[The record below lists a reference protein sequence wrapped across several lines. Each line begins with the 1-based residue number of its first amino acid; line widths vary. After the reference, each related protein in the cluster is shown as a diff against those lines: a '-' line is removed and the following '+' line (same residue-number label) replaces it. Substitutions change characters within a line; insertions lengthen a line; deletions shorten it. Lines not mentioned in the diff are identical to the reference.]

1 MKKLIRLFVFA
12 ALVATLALPALAQTT
27 PSTTT
32 PAATQDDTEA
42 KNAAYKLFTDNVP
55 TKTSPG
61 NPTVAYD
68 AGKAYLAKYE
78 ATDGPDDQY
87 VKYIKRWVD
96 SYEKIAR
103 RNQLLQN
110 LKDQKPNEAF
120 AISKQVLSD
129 YPDDLGV
136 LFELSRAGLTAAEN
150 GNKANNSDTVAY
162 AKKTIQLLQAGKT
175 FEKDKPVPNKD
186 EIIGGLNYALGFLL
200 QESQPSEAT
209 NYLISAAQ
217 FEGFS
222 KKDYRTYLILADIYE
237 KSEYSKLQTQY
248 STSCKTPEQ
257 LATQECVALK
267 AKADQIVDHMID
279 ALARAIAY
287 SNMGPDAAKYAP
299 ARASWME
306 GITGYYK
313 YRNNGSDTGLKE
325 LIAGITSKPL
335 PKPGEPVAPM
345 TPTTTPASTTAPS
358 QPGSTTNTPPG
369 TTSTAKPSTTST
381 TPASATTQPNG
392 KAPATAQPT
401 AGKASTTKT
410 TPKRAHSSR
419 KRG

>member
-27 PSTTT
+27 PSTAT

-61 NPTVAYD
+61 NPTVAYE

-103 RNQLLQN
+103 RNQLIQHI
-110 LKDQKPNEAF
+110 KDNKSSEAF
-120 AISKQVLSD
+120 ALSRQVLAD
-129 YPDDLGV
+129 YPDDLGI
-136 LFELSRAGLTAAEN
+136 LYQLSAAGYVASTN
-150 GNKANNSDTVAY
+150 GNTANNADAITY
-162 AKKTIQLLQAGKT
+162 TKKTIQLIQGGKSFDPAKPFT
-175 FEKDKPVPNKD
+175 AQEKDDKL
-186 EIIGGLNYALGFLL
+186 GTLNYSLGILL
-200 QESQPSEAT
+200 KKTSPAEAMT
-209 NYLISAAQ
+209 YLVNAAQ
-217 FEGFS
+217 LEGTS
-222 KKDYRTYLILADIYE
+222 KKDPLTYSSLAEIYE
-237 KSEYSKLQTQY
+237 TNEYSTLATQFNN
-248 STSCKTPEQ
+248 SCKTPEQ
-257 LATQECVALK
+257 LATPDCVTLK
-267 AKADQIVDHMID
+267 GKADLVVDHIID
-279 ALARAIAY
+279 ALARSIAY
-287 SNMGPDAAKYAP
+287 SNVGPDAAKFAP
-299 ARASWME
+299 ARTVWME
-306 GITGYYK
+306 SLTSYYK
-313 YRNNGSDTGLKE
+313 YRIGSDTGVKE
-325 LIAGITSKPL
+325 LIAGITSKPF
-335 PKPGEPVAPM
+335 PKPGEPVPHM

-358 QPGSTTNTPPG
+358 QPSSTTSTPPG
-369 TTSTAKPSTTST
+369 TSSNTNAKPSTTT
-381 TPASATTQPNG
+381 TTAQPNG

-401 AGKASTTKT
+401 TGKTSSTKT

>member
-42 KNAAYKLFTDNVP
+42 KNAAYKKFTDNVP
-55 TKTSPG
+55 TKQAQG
-61 NPTVAYD
+61 NPALAYE
-68 AGKAYLAKYE
+68 AGKEYLAKYE

-87 VKYIKRWVD
+87 IKYIKRWVD
-96 SYEKIAR
+96 SYEKMAR

-110 LKDQKPNEAF
+110 LKDKKPNEAF

-129 YPDDLGV
+129 YPDDLGI
-136 LFELSRAGLTAAEN
+136 LFELSRAGLTAAED
-150 GNKANNSDTVAY
+150 GNKANNADTVAY

-175 FEKDKPVPNKD
+175 FEKDKPVNNKD

-200 QESQPSEAT
+200 QDSQPAEAV
-209 NYLISAAQ
+209 NYLVSAAQ
-217 FEGFS
+217 YEGFS

-237 KSEYSKLQTQY
+237 KSEYARLQTQY
-248 STSCKTPEQ
+248 TASCKTPEQ

-267 AKADQIVDHMID
+267 AKADQVVDHMID

-287 SNMGPDAAKYAP
+287 SNMGPEAAKFAQ

-313 YRNNGSDTGLKE
+313 YRNNGSDAGLKE
-325 LIAGITSKPL
+325 LISGITSKPL
-335 PKPGEPVAPM
+335 PKPGEPVTPLTPSSNTAPSS
-345 TPTTTPASTTAPS
+345 TGAATTTPS
-358 QPGSTTNTPPG
+358 G
-369 TTSTAKPSTTST
+369 TTSNTTAKPANTST
-381 TPASATTQPNG
+381 TPASTTQPNG
-392 KAPATAQPT
+392 KAPATA
-401 AGKASTTKT
+401 GKTSTTKT
-410 TPKRAHSSR
+410 TPKRAHSTR